1 MTNMPAY
8 HAIRRRLVLRS
19 RLAGLTDAIA
29 GTAQGMN
36 QFDPELAVDL
46 GAQAADMGLDHAG
59 ARIEMK
65 VPDVLEQHG
74 SSDQLLGIAHEVF
87 EQFEF
92 LRLQLDQLSSARHGA
107 LQAVELQVGHL

>member
-29 GTAQGMN
+29 RTAQGVN
-36 QFDPELAVDL
+36 QFDSKLAVDL
-46 GAQAADMGLDHAG
+46 GTQAADVGLDHAG

-65 VPDVLEQHG
+65 VPDILEQHG
-74 SSDQLLGIAHEVF
+74 TRDQLFGVAHEVL
-87 EQFEF
+87 EQLEL
-92 LRLQLDQLSSARHGA
+92 LRLQLDLPAS
-107 LQAVELQVGHL
+107 